1 MLDVTVIEDPAVA
14 EAALDPIRARILAA
28 LATPGSAS
36 SLAEPL
42 GLSRQQANYHLRML
56 EGHGLVVLV
65 EERRKGNMTERVLQA
80 TAASY
85 VISPV
90 ALPAVAPDPDRLR
103 DQLSAQWMLALGAR
117 MVHEV
122 GTLLAGA
129 QQAGQRLATYAVD
142 GTVHFSSATS
152 RAAFAD
158 ELSVTLGDLVE
169 KYDDP
174 AAPGGR
180 EHRLV
185 VALHPALKPAPDALP
200 DDPRTIATTTATHQ
214 EH

>member
-28 LATPGSAS
+28 LSSPGSAT
-36 SLAEPL
+36 SLAGPL
-42 GLSRQQANYHLRML
+42 GLTRQQTNYHLRTL
-56 EGHGLVVLV
+56 ERHGLVVLV
-65 EERRKGNMTERVLQA
+65 EERRKGNMTERVVQA

-90 ALPAVAPDPDRLR
+90 ALPAVAPDADRLR

-117 MVHEV
+117 LVHEV

-142 GTVHFSSATS
+142 GTIQFSSEAS
-152 RAAFAD
+152 RASFAD
-158 ELSVTLGDLVE
+158 ELSGLLADLVDR
-169 KYDDP
+169 YDSPDSP
-174 AAPGGR
+174 DGR

-185 VALHPALKPAPDALP
+185 VALHPALKTPPA
-200 DDPRTIATTTATHQ
+200 ITTDK
-214 EH
+214 EN

>member
-14 EAALDPIRARILAA
+14 EAALDPTRARILGA
-28 LATPGSAS
+28 LATPGSAT
-36 SLAEPL
+36 SLSGPL
-42 GLSRQQANYHLRML
+42 GLSRQQINYHLRTL
-56 EGHGLVVLV
+56 ENHGLLVLV

-142 GTVHFSSATS
+142 GTVRFSSAAS
-152 RAAFAD
+152 RASFAD
-158 ELSVTLGDLVE
+158 ELSVALGDLVE
-169 KYDDP
+169 KYDDVT
-174 AAPGGR
+174 APGGR

-185 VALHPALKPAPDALP
+185 VALHPALKPSVS
-200 DDPRTIATTTATHQ
+200 TIETK
-214 EH
+214 EN